1 MQPVQ
6 DLGIAHFIASV
17 DPLGRT
23 ILVILL
29 AMSLLSWYLIIG
41 RSLLHVLDW
50 WRGTRL
56 SRQIPQLDSL
66 PALAAY
72 VDRHPGA
79 DPLTTLVR
87 DGVDAGRKYE
97 ALRRRYS
104 AGHAAPAELLVRDF
118 DDAVASATTRLERG
132 LIVLASIGSSAPYIG
147 LLGTVWGVYHAL
159 VAIGLSGQG
168 TLDKVAGP
176 VGEALIMT
184 ALGLAVA
191 IPAVLGYNGLVR
203 ANRVT
208 LARLTSLANR
218 LIRTITT
225 GEPPAA
231 APIPPSGAGTAQPVP
246 SGAL

>member
-6 DLGIAHFIASV
+6 DLGIAHFLAHV
-17 DPLGRT
+17 DLLGRG
-23 ILVILL
+23 ILVVLL
-29 AMSLLSWYLIIG
+29 TMSLLSWYLIIS
-41 RSLLHVLDW
+41 RTLLHVLNG
-50 WRGTRL
+50 WRGEKFSRAL
-56 SRQIPQLDSL
+56 SRIASL
-66 PALAAY
+66 PALAHHVAQ
-72 VDRHPGA
+72 HPST
-79 DPLTTLVR
+79 DPLTSLAAE
-87 DGVDAGRKYE
+87 GIEAGHKYE
-97 ALRRRYS
+97 TLRRQRA
-104 AGHAAPAELLVRDF
+104 AGDPAPAELLVRDF
-118 DDAVASATTRLERG
+118 DDAVAAAGTRLERG

-159 VAIGLSGQG
+159 VSIGLSGQG

-208 LARLTSLANR
+208 MGRLTSLANR

-225 GEPPAA
+225 GESPASPGNPRHGAGMAPAA
-231 APIPPSGAGTAQPVP
+231 AT
-246 SGAL
+246 GAL